1 MGTGIVGRTV
11 AFLGL
16 GYDAPMKLDL
26 VSTSVVS
33 LLVAASVTLIAC
45 PRKPDAPPVT
55 AVTPEVIAA
64 NTTTSKPPTP
74 PPPEASNASKGAIG
88 DAVNKVL
95 GKKVA
100 LQHRE
105 KGQECSREK
114 VAGNAEAR
122 APQEGDVPRPMRE
135 GKCKSDADCSAGK
148 NGRCSMVG
156 GGRLPP
162 YAACVYDACYVDADC
177 GSKNACSC
185 GGSPSDGHTCEQ
197 GNCAVDADCGTNGY
211 CSPSLGSCGNYGGT
225 VGNFCHTSKDDC
237 MNDDECTDKPGGY
250 CAYSQEAQKWQ
261 CSYGHCVG

>member
-1 MGTGIVGRTV
+1 MMPT
-11 AFLGL
+11 
-16 GYDAPMKLDL
+16 MKLDL
-26 VSTSVVS
+26 VSASVVS
-33 LLVAASVTLIAC
+33 VLVAASVTLIAC

-64 NTTTSKPPTP
+64 NTTP
-74 PPPEASNASKGAIG
+74 PPNPPAEKGAIS

-100 LQHRE
+100 LKHRE
-105 KGQECSREK
+105 KGEECSREK
-114 VAGNAEAR
+114 IAGNAEAR
-122 APQEGDVPRPMRE
+122 AAQQGDVDVRPMRE
-135 GKCKSDADCSAGK
+135 GKCKSDAECTAGK

-156 GGRLPP
+156 GGRMPP
-162 YAACVYDACYVDADC
+162 YPACVYDACYVDADC
-177 GSKNACSC
+177 GAKHACDC
-185 GGSPSDGHTCEQ
+185 GGSPGDGHRCEQ
-197 GNCAVDADCGTNGY
+197 GNCAVDADCGKSGEGF

-225 VGNFCHTSKDDC
+225 IGNFCHTSKDDC